1 MTTTTAADVS
11 TERLAVR
18 ALDAFMKAESAYQAR
33 QKTER
38 DAERD
43 QAIDWIRKQ
52 FSTELGVDVVP
63 VPAQSN
69 TPGMEPDWLSGDPGP
84 WESPYL
90 VQIDGLDFIA
100 FAGVESLWVLN
111 RCGICRNPWAARA
124 QYNLESIGGALAGDH
139 DCEEPGK
146 EQKAAAPKS
155 PNLRT
160 PLPASHGGFDSENIA
175 VIAHNLGVIA
185 TTLDRIQDAM
195 PLAGR
200 GV

>member
-1 MTTTTAADVS
+1 MTTAADVS

-18 ALDAFMKAESAYQAR
+18 ALDAFMNAEAAYQAR
-33 QKTER
+33 LKTER

-43 QAIDWIRKQ
+43 QAIDWIRGQ
-52 FSTELGVDVVP
+52 FSTELGVAVVP
-63 VPAQSN
+63 VPAQSSL
-69 TPGMEPDWLSGDPGP
+69 PGIEPSWFTGDPSP

-100 FAGVESLWVLN
+100 FAGVASLWVLN
-111 RCGICRNPWAARA
+111 QCGVCRNHWLARA

-146 EQKAAAPKS
+146 EKATLPKPLS
-155 PNLRT
+155 LRT
-160 PLPASHGGFDSENIA
+160 PLPSRPGGYDSDHLA

-185 TTLDRIQDAM
+185 TTLDRIEDAL

-200 GV
+200 GF